1 MSVKYVISLER
12 KRNRENIKEQQ
23 LELLHEAI
31 GCPIPLCGSQREKR
45 IEKNNVQ
52 LQKTTCK
59 YFIEIWIETEC
70 SYSWCLGVVPSI
82 S

>member
-31 GCPIPLCGSQREKR
+31 GCPIPLCGS
-45 IEKNNVQ
+45 
-52 LQKTTCK
+52 
-59 YFIEIWIETEC
+59 
-70 SYSWCLGVVPSI
+70 
-82 S
+82 